1 MQTND
6 LKRNSKRSTSTKVG
20 RGGTRGKTSGRG
32 HKGQKSRSGAGMRP
46 NLRDDIKK
54 VPKRRGYGKNR
65 PRTVN
70 PSVAHTTTINL
81 STLESL
87 VAGGMKVV
95 SPKSLVKGGFIKKVG
110 GKTPL
115 VKVLGNGEIKSKAIL
130 KSLSVS
136 KTAQE
141 KIEKAGGKV
150 S

>member
-1 MQTND
+1 MQTNN
-6 LKRNSKRSTSTKVG
+6 LKRNTKRTTSTKVG

-70 PSVAHTTTINL
+70 PSRLAVTTINL
-81 STLESL
+81 SLIESL
-87 VAGGMKVV
+87 VAGGMKII
-95 SPKSLVKGGFIKKVG
+95 SPRSLIKGGFVKQIS
-110 GKTPL
+110 GKAPSI
-115 VKVLGNGEIKSKAIL
+115 KVLGNGEIKSKVVL
-130 KSLSVS
+130 KSLNVS
-136 KTAQE
+136 KTAKE